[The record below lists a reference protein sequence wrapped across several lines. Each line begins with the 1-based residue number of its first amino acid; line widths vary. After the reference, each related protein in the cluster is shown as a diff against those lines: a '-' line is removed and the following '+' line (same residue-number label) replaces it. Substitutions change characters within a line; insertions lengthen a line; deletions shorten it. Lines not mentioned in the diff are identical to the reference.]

1 MGEPDFPRS
10 HREGKEGSW
19 RRENRY
25 KVHIREAIPEDNAE
39 LQKVQAQCPMGTTL
53 VVSTVNTPD
62 FFARAKAYASFNVF
76 VACDENR
83 IIGSA
88 ACAIREATVNG
99 HLSRVGY
106 EFQYFTLP
114 EYRKKGIARQLHR
127 HIEDHL
133 TQRGALYAYLVIME
147 GNLPSMRLFAGEGFK
162 LHRKLIMPVLPIYR
176 EMEVPAIGKIRS
188 MVPEDLDSVSRLLND
203 TWQGYDLYEPA
214 SAEGLA
220 GFINRTPG
228 YRFDNVLILEDQG
241 EILACLGFW
250 DWRCIMRITVIERS
264 LRMRIIGLLLGFMR
278 AFRSMPGPIKAGK
291 TLKQMMLTPIAF
303 RNLRHLDVLLRC
315 MNNQAL
321 TSGIEQI
328 FCVSEAD
335 HPLLSCMKGFIRIDT
350 GIYLYVKPLQQKV
363 SMGNNPV
370 FIDGIDL

>member
-10 HREGKEGSW
+10 NREAKEGAW
-19 RRENRY
+19 RRGNSY

-53 VVSTVNTPD
+53 VVSAVNTPD
-62 FFARAKAYASFNVF
+62 FFARARAYASCNVF

-88 ACAIREATVNG
+88 ACAVREATVNG

-133 TQRGALYAYLVIME
+133 IQRGALYTYLVIME
-147 GNLPSMRLFAGEGFK
+147 GNLPSMRLFASEGFK
-162 LHRKLIMPVLPIYR
+162 LHRNLMMAGLAIYR
-176 EMEVPAIGKIRS
+176 KMEVPSGGRIRPS
-188 MVPEDLDSVSRLLND
+188 VPGDLEAVAKLLND

-214 SAEGLA
+214 SAESLA

-228 YRFDNVLILEDQG
+228 YRFDNLLILEDQG
-241 EILACLGFW
+241 KILACLGFW
-250 DWRCIMRITVIERS
+250 DWRRIMRLVVVQRS
-264 LRMRIIGLLLGFMR
+264 LKMRMIGLLLGFMR
-278 AFRSMPGPIKAGK
+278 TFRSMPGPIKAGS

-303 RNLRHLDVLLRC
+303 KDPVHLAALLRYT
-315 MNNQAL
+315 NNQAVS
-321 TSGIEQI
+321 SGIEQI
-328 FCVSEAD
+328 FCVSERD

-350 GIYLYVKPLQQKV
+350 GIHLYVKPLQQKV